1 MFFVTLKHWE
11 NMSTSTV
18 ATDGL
23 VLKHQAISIYS
34 ADVHCIGSVS
44 YKGITFIV
52 NISIAQLKK
61 LKK

>member
-1 MFFVTLKHWE
+1 MR
-11 NMSTSTV
+11 TSTV

-34 ADVHCIGSVS
+34 ADHCIGSVS

-61 LKK
+61 LKKKEEKNDPDV